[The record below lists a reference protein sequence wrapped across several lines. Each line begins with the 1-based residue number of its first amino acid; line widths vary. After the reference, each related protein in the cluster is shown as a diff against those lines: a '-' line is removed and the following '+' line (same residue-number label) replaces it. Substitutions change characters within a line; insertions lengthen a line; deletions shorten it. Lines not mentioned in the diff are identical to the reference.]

1 MMATE
6 SRNEATVAGLLRGVV
21 DDIRDLF
28 RQEIALARY
37 EIRDEISKAR
47 AAAIA
52 YGVAGATLAAAGL
65 LLLFAIGRGIA
76 ALLNWPVWAGYGLFA
91 IVLGIAGLAL
101 LSYAQSQMRRVK
113 AVPEQTVKTM
123 KENVEWIKEKSSDRT

>member
-47 AAAIA
+47 TAAIA